1 MSDFFIGIKSRFSKG
16 LGQDVLWT
24 LIGQVL
30 LMLVL
35 LIINKFLSNVLS
47 IEDFGR
53 YNVIRRSTTVLSF
66 MLLGGLGIAM
76 PRYLPIF
83 ASKGKVRNVE
93 GLLYASWL
101 YLFVIAFFISIVYI
115 LFYRKLVTLVI
126 GADDVKFYI
135 LCLAYAMTVAVTSYI
150 YAYYRGLGKFK
161 LFNISQ
167 IIVQL
172 LLLIPLIFR
181 VEQLF
186 SIIVIWTLTNFL
198 FAVGTAIREFRKYSV
213 LVRHYRVNVN
223 LLFKRFKELFIY
235 SFPRLFG
242 DFFLFAYSAFP
253 AIYIGMTLGL
263 EQTSYYSV
271 GISLVTMVTPIY
283 SFLGVVLLPTVSKMM
298 ANNQIRE
305 ANRLV
310 SKLALVYIVLALL
323 FTGIVYLGIDLFI
336 HFFFAD
342 KYLVANDISKVLVL
356 SILPQSIYLLYRNPN
371 DAVSV
376 FPFNTVML
384 AASFVIL
391 VVGFMYF
398 HTLLQYAYV
407 YLFISIFQCCS
418 SVLAWTCFYR
428 KKRKYDL

>member
-1 MSDFFIGIKSRFSKG
+1 MRDILKGIKERFSKG
-16 LGQDVLWT
+16 IGQDVLWT

-35 LIINKFLSNVLS
+35 LVINKFLSNVLS
-47 IEDFGR
+47 IEEFGR
-53 YNVIRRSTTVLSF
+53 YNIIKRSSTVLSF

-76 PRYLPIF
+76 PRYLPIY
-83 ASKGKVRNVE
+83 ASKRKVRNVE

-101 YLFVIAFFISIVYI
+101 YLFVVTLLISFAYL
-115 LFYRKLVTLVI
+115 LFYSKLVTLVI
-126 GADDVKFYI
+126 GSDDVKFYV
-135 LCLAYAMTVAVTSYI
+135 LCLFYAMTVAINSYI

-181 VEQLF
+181 VEHLF
-186 SIIVIWTLTNFL
+186 SIILFWTSTNLL
-198 FAVGTAIREFRKYSV
+198 FIIGTAIKE
-213 LVRHYRVNVN
+213 YRVYSALISYYKVNAN
-223 LLFKRFKELFIY
+223 LLFARFKELFVY

-253 AIYIGMTLGL
+253 TIYIGKTLGL
-263 EQTSYYSV
+263 GQTSYYSV

-283 SFLGVVLLPTVSKMM
+283 SFLGVVLLPMVSKMM
-298 ANNQIRE
+298 ANNQVRE

-310 SKLALVYIVLALL
+310 SKLALAYIVLALL
-323 FTGIVYLGIDLFI
+323 FTGILYFGIDLFI

-342 KYLVANDISKVLVL
+342 KYLVASDISKVLVL

-384 AASFVIL
+384 AASFAIL
-391 VVGFMYF
+391 VVGFLSF

-407 YLFISIFQCCS
+407 YLFIAIFQCCS
-418 SVLAWTCFYR
+418 SVLAWTYFYN

>member
-1 MSDFFIGIKSRFSKG
+1 M
-16 LGQDVLWT
+16 
-24 LIGQVL
+24 
-30 LMLVL
+30 
-35 LIINKFLSNVLS
+35 
-47 IEDFGR
+47 
-53 YNVIRRSTTVLSF
+53 
-66 MLLGGLGIAM
+66 
-76 PRYLPIF
+76 
-83 ASKGKVRNVE
+83 
-93 GLLYASWL
+93 
-101 YLFVIAFFISIVYI
+101 
-115 LFYRKLVTLVI
+115 
-126 GADDVKFYI
+126 
-135 LCLAYAMTVAVTSYI
+135 
-150 YAYYRGLGKFK
+150 
-161 LFNISQ
+161 
-167 IIVQL
+167 
-172 LLLIPLIFR
+172 
-181 VEQLF
+181 
-186 SIIVIWTLTNFL
+186 
-198 FAVGTAIREFRKYSV
+198 
-213 LVRHYRVNVN
+213 VRHYRVNVN

-323 FTGIVYLGIDLFI
+323 FTGIVYFGIDLFI

>member
-1 MSDFFIGIKSRFSKG
+1 MHDILIALKKRFSKG
-16 LGQDVLWT
+16 IGQDVLWT

-53 YNVIRRSTTVLSF
+53 YNVIRRSSTVLSF
-66 MLLGGLGIAM
+66 VLLGGLGIAM
-76 PRYLPIF
+76 PRYLPIY
-83 ASKGKVRNVE
+83 ASKRKVRDVV

-101 YLFVIAFFISIVYI
+101 YLFVVALLISFAYL
-115 LFYRKLVTLVI
+115 LFYSKLVTLVI
-126 GADDVKFYI
+126 GADDVKFYV
-135 LCLAYAMTVAVTSYI
+135 LCLFYAMTVAITSYV

-167 IIVQL
+167 IIAQL
-172 LLLIPLIFR
+172 LLLVPLIFR
-181 VEQLF
+181 VEHLF
-186 SIIVIWTLTNFL
+186 SIILIWTLTNLL
-198 FAVGTAIREFRKYSV
+198 FVIGIAIKEYSVYSV
-213 LVRHYRVNVN
+213 LISYYKVNAN
-223 LLFKRFKELFIY
+223 LLIARFKELFVY

-253 AIYIGMTLGL
+253 AIYIGKTLGL
-263 EQTSYYSV
+263 EETSYYSI

-298 ANNQIRE
+298 ANNQVRE

-310 SKLALVYIVLALL
+310 SKLALAYIVLALL
-323 FTGIVYLGIDLFI
+323 FTGIVYFGIDLFI

-342 KYLVANDISKVLVL
+342 KYLVASKISKVLVL

-376 FPFNTVML
+376 FPFNTIML

-391 VVGFMYF
+391 VVGFMCF
-398 HTLLQYAYV
+398 QTLLQYAYV
-407 YLFISIFQCCS
+407 YLFIAIFQCCS
-418 SVLAWTCFYR
+418 SVLAWTYFYN